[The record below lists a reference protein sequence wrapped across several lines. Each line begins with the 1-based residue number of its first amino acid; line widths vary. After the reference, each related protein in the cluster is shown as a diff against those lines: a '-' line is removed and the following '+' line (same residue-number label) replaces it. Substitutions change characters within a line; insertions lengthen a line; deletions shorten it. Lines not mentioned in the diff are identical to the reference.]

1 MAKKL
6 LEATLRH
13 PPMMNQVTSIF
24 SSRYNLIL
32 SYTNHQSYPTG
43 NVSKVVGLLKIG
55 DTIKVKGPKGQMV
68 YRPGLVREFG
78 MIAGGTGITPMLQII
93 RAILKN
99 SSDRTKISLIFANVN
114 EDDILLRKDLEQ
126 IAKDEKD
133 RFKLYLVLNNP
144 PIEGWTGGV
153 GFVTEDMIK
162 EHCPKPAK
170 DIKILMCGPPPMIS
184 AMKKNTVV
192 RVTWKRPFTNL

>member
-1 MAKKL
+1 MNPD
-6 LEATLRH
+6 TL
-13 PPMMNQVTSIF
+13 TS
-24 SSRYNLIL
+24 SSRYHFIFP
-32 SYTNHQSYPTG
+32 SIDHQSYATG
-43 NVSKVVGLLKIG
+43 NVSKAIGLLKIG

-114 EDDILLRKDLEQ
+114 EEDILLRKDLEKL
-126 IAKDEKD
+126 AKDEKD

-144 PIEGWTGGV
+144 PAEGWTGGV

-162 EHCPKPAK
+162 EYCPKPAK

-192 RVTWKRPFTNL
+192 

>member
-1 MAKKL
+1 
-6 LEATLRH
+6 
-13 PPMMNQVTSIF
+13 
-24 SSRYNLIL
+24 
-32 SYTNHQSYPTG
+32 
-43 NVSKVVGLLKIG
+43 VSKYVGNMKIG

-99 SSDRTKISLIFANVN
+99 KSDRTQISLIFANVN
-114 EDDILLRKDLEQ
+114 EEDILLRKELEQ
-126 IAKDEKD
+126 LAQEEKD
-133 RFKLYLVLNNP
+133 RFKLYFVLNNP
-144 PIEGWTGGV
+144 PEGWTGGV
-153 GFVTEDMIK
+153 GFVTEEMIK

-184 AMKKNTVV
+184 AMKKHCTVCSC
-192 RVTWKRPFTNL
+192 